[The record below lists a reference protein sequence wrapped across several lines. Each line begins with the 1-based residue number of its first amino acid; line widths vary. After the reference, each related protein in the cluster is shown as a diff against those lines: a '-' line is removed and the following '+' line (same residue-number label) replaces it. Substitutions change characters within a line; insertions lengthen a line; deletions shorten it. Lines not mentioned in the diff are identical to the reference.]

1 MRLAPHGQPPQRLR
15 TTASP
20 AWRIAA
26 DSRPPCP
33 RRWRLD
39 DRPSGGSGGGG
50 ARSAPPSPSL
60 ACLSLQE
67 LGLSASGLAAIA
79 SGSGEPHTSRPE
91 PAYADQNLPPTGSAE
106 ASTTASQRSSGGAQK
121 AYGHRLDEGA
131 VAVRTTK
138 SSEARPMPLIH
149 GTGDTLFPLAQA
161 LTREEF
167 DGLPLFLRSQVSLE
181 ELNVAVTRIND
192 RVTDKRFGMMEVAPG
207 TASEHGSDADLI
219 SPADLH
225 AIDLGPLMKAYLLL
239 LVRLDRLL
247 PEHHHGATCY
257 RLCGG

>member
-1 MRLAPHGQPPQRLR
+1 MQLR
-15 TTASP
+15 HASD
-20 AWRIAA
+20 RIAA
-26 DSRPPCP
+26 KGHAAGAPWPASREVADDHEPSLATGGGLEAALSSPLATGSFAGLDG
-33 RRWRLD
+33 RRGGGGG
-39 DRPSGGSGGGG
+39 GGSG
-50 ARSAPPSPSL
+50 AASAPPSPSL

-79 SGSGEPHTSRPE
+79 SGNGEPHTSRPE
-91 PAYADQNLPPTGSAE
+91 PTYADQNRPPSGNAE
-106 ASTTASQRSSGGAQK
+106 ASTTPSHRSSGSVQK
-121 AYGHRLDEGA
+121 ASGHRLDEGA
-131 VAVRTTK
+131 VAAV
-138 SSEARPMPLIH
+138 
-149 GTGDTLFPLAQA
+149 
-161 LTREEF
+161 TREEF
-167 DGLPLFLRSQVSLE
+167 DGLPLFLRSQVLLE

-207 TASEHGSDADLI
+207 TTSEHGSDADLI